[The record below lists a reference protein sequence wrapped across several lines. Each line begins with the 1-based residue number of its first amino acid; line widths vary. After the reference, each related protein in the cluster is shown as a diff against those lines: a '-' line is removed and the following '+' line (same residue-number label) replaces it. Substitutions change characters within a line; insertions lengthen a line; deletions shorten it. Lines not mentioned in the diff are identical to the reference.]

1 MRSRLSAVSFA
12 LGAVMVSACALVA
25 KSPAL
30 SSPLRDRLSRADS
43 PTIED
48 AAKACFTAEGWTPDD
63 MNGEAEG
70 ATVVSARNVAKS
82 RVSVYVQPPGSTPRV
97 TGDPPYDD
105 PFWSCLDR
113 QLARGAT
120 AAPPAAP
127 SP

>member
-30 SSPLRDRLSRADS
+30 SSPLRDRLSKADS
-43 PTIED
+43 PAIED
-48 AAKACFTAEGWTPDD
+48 AAKACLMAEGWTPDD

-70 ATVVSARNVAKS
+70 ATVVSARNAAKS

-105 PFWSCLDR
+105 PFWPCLDR
-113 QLARGAT
+113 QLARGVS
-120 AAPPAAP
+120 APPAAGP